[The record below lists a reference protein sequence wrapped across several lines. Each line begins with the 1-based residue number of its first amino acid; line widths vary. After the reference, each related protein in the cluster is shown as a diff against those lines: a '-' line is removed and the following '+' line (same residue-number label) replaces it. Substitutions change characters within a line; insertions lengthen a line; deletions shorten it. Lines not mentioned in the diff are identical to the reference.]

1 MKKTIIFILVFI
13 SLFYISSI
21 NVNADSTIQIGDILM
36 YGKNYSSLTDLVDDV
51 EDDIESMLDTYL
63 DTYATQSEINY
74 YNIYGELSIEWD
86 IEFYIDNSTVDHAIG
101 DKVYIN
107 RLELFFKRVA
117 TGFINYRLKTYADSS
132 IHGYSYQNHIFAI
145 TWRDYGTE
153 NPTKSIT
160 KSQGFVTI
168 NETNIYITGG
178 NDLSDPL
185 LNEIL
190 NLITTKSETANI
202 ITFETN
208 GGDPISP
215 LSGYMFI
222 PSLPTPTRDSDK
234 FTGWFYDKEL
244 TNRVLPNQL
253 INGNITIY
261 ARWVTIDKIPNLEST
276 FYDIGYNDG
285 NDAGL
290 IAGELIGYEYGY
302 DDGYNSGYQE
312 GKIDGYNKDIE
323 ILQENAYRDGYNEGL
338 EMYAYKRGDD
348 YLNYNQA
355 YQLGS
360 IESDNLKGIV
370 IPLVIFTL
378 LSFVIFSAIK
388 ILGGKK
394 E

>member
-1 MKKTIIFILVFI
+1 MKKIIIFILVFI

-21 NVNADSTIQIGDILM
+21 DVNADSSIQIGDILM
-36 YGKNYSSLTDLVDDV
+36 YGKNTSLTDLVNDV

-86 IEFYIDNSTVDHAIG
+86 IEFYIDNATEDYAIG

-117 TGFINYRLKTYADSS
+117 TGFINFRIITYADPS
-132 IHGYSYQNHIFAI
+132 IHGYSYQAFIFSR
-145 TWRDYGTE
+145 TWKGYNTE
-153 NPTKSIT
+153 NPTKSISGRSSSF
-160 KSQGFVTI
+160 KI
-168 NETNIYITGG
+168 NQTNLYITGG
-178 NDLSDPL
+178 NDLSDPFLNVL
-185 LNEIL
+185 LD
-190 NLITTKSETANI
+190 LITIKSETANI

-208 GGDPISP
+208 GGDPISQ

-244 TNRVLPNQL
+244 TNRVLENQL

-261 ARWVTIDKIPNLEST
+261 ARWVTNDKIPNLENT
-276 FYDIGYNDG
+276 FEDIGYNDG
-285 NDAGL
+285 KDAGL

-302 DDGYNSGYQE
+302 DDGYNSGYQV
-312 GKIDGYNKDIE
+312 GKIDGSNKDIE

-338 EMYAYKRGDD
+338 EMFAYKRGDD

-360 IESDNLKGIV
+360 IESDNLKQIV

-378 LSFVIFSAIK
+378 LSVVIFSAIK
-388 ILGGKK
+388 IVGGKK

>member
-21 NVNADSTIQIGDILM
+21 DVNADSNIQIGDILM
-36 YGKNYSSLTDLVDDV
+36 YGKNYTSITNLDNEVG
-51 EDDIESMLDTYL
+51 DDIDSILDTYL

-86 IEFYIDNSTVDHAIG
+86 IEFYIDNSTIDYAIG

-107 RLELFFKRVA
+107 RLELYFKRVA
-117 TGFINYRLKTYADSS
+117 TGFINLRINTFADSS
-132 IHGYSYQNHIFAI
+132 IHGYSYQSFIYSR
-145 TWRDYGTE
+145 TWKYLDTE
-153 NPTKSIT
+153 NPTKSMARPQDSF
-160 KSQGFVTI
+160 KI

-178 NDLSDPL
+178 NDLSDLL
-185 LNEIL
+185 LNEL
-190 NLITTKSETANI
+190 LTLITIKSESVNI

-208 GGDPISP
+208 GGDSISP

-222 PSLPTPTRDSDK
+222 PSLPTPTRDSDI

-261 ARWVTIDKIPNLEST
+261 ARWVTNDKIPNLEDT

-290 IAGELIGYEYGY
+290 IAGELMGYEYGY

-312 GKIDGYNKDIE
+312 GKIDGSYKDIE

-360 IESDNLKGIV
+360 IESDNLKQIV

-378 LSFVIFSAIK
+378 LSVVIFSAIK
-388 ILGGKK
+388 IVGGKK

>member
-13 SLFYISSI
+13 SLFYISGI
-21 NVNADSTIQIGDILM
+21 DVNATSTIQIGDILM
-36 YGKNYSSLTDLVDDV
+36 YGKNTSATELYNEVG
-51 EDDIESMLDTYL
+51 DDIENMLDTYL
-63 DTYATQSEINY
+63 YTYATQSEINY

-86 IEFYIDNSTVDHAIG
+86 IEFYMDTSTKDFAIDG
-101 DKVYIN
+101 KVYIN
-107 RLELFFKRVA
+107 KIELYFKRVA
-117 TGFINYRLKTYADSS
+117 TGFINFRIITYADPS
-132 IHGYSYQNHIFAI
+132 IHGYSYQSYII
-145 TWRDYGTE
+145 DRTWKYYDTE
-153 NPTKSIT
+153 NPTISL
-160 KSQGFVTI
+160 SRSEGMFRI
-168 NETNIYITGG
+168 NETNLYITGG

-185 LNEIL
+185 LNELL

-208 GGDPISP
+208 GGDPIPSI
-215 LSGYMFI
+215 SGYMFI
-222 PSLPTPTRDSDK
+222 PSLPIPTRDSDK

-261 ARWVTIDKIPNLEST
+261 ARWVTFDKVPNLENT
-276 FYDIGYNDG
+276 FEDIGYNDG
-285 NDAGL
+285 KDAGL

-302 DDGYNSGYQE
+302 DDGYNSGYEE
-312 GKIDGYNKDIE
+312 GKIYGYNQDIK

-338 EMYAYKRGDD
+338 EMFAYKRGDD
-348 YLNYNQA
+348 YLDYNQA

-360 IESDNLKGIV
+360 IESDNLKQIV

-378 LSFVIFSAIK
+378 LSTVIFSAIK
-388 ILGGKK
+388 IVGGKK

>member
-21 NVNADSTIQIGDILM
+21 DVNADSSIQIGDILM
-36 YGKNYSSLTDLVDDV
+36 YGKNTSATELYNEVG
-51 EDDIESMLDTYL
+51 DDIENILDTYL

-74 YNIYGELSIEWD
+74 YNIYGVLNIEWD
-86 IEFYIDNSTVDHAIG
+86 IEFYMDTSTKDFAIDG
-101 DKVYIN
+101 KVYIN
-107 RLELFFKRVA
+107 KLELYFKRVA
-117 TGFINYRLKTYADSS
+117 TGFINFRIITYADPS
-132 IHGYSYQNHIFAI
+132 IHGYSYQSHII
-145 TWRDYGTE
+145 DRTWKYYNTE
-153 NPTKSIT
+153 NPTISLSKSA
-160 KSQGFVTI
+160 GMFRI
-168 NETNIYITGG
+168 NETNLYITGG

-185 LNEIL
+185 LNELL

-222 PSLPTPTRDSDK
+222 PSLPTPTRDSDI

-244 TNRVLPNQL
+244 TIRVLPNQL

-261 ARWVTIDKIPNLEST
+261 ARWVTNDKIPNLENT

-290 IAGELIGYEYGY
+290 ISGEFIGYEYGY

-338 EMYAYKRGDD
+338 EMFAYKRGDD

-378 LSFVIFSAIK
+378 LSVVIFSAIK

>member
-1 MKKTIIFILVFI
+1 
-13 SLFYISSI
+13 
-21 NVNADSTIQIGDILM
+21 M
-36 YGKNYSSLTDLVDDV
+36 YGKNTSTTELINEI
-51 EDDIESMLDTYL
+51 EDDIYSILDTYL

-86 IEFYIDNSTVDHAIG
+86 IEFYMDTATTDYAIDG
-101 DKVYIN
+101 KVYIN
-107 RLELFFKRVA
+107 KLELYFKRVA
-117 TGFINYRLKTYADSS
+117 TGFINFRIITYADPS
-132 IHGYSYQNHIFAI
+132 IHGYSYQAWIFNV
-145 TWRDYGTE
+145 TWKGYGTE
-153 NPTKSIT
+153 NPTKSISRT
-160 KSQGFVTI
+160 QGMFRI
-168 NETNIYITGG
+168 NETNLYITGG

-185 LNEIL
+185 LNEL
-190 NLITTKSETANI
+190 LDLITTKSETANI

-234 FTGWFYDKEL
+234 FTGWFYDQEL

-261 ARWVTIDKIPNLEST
+261 ARWVTIDKIPNLENT
-276 FYDIGYNDG
+276 FTGIGYNDG
-285 NDAGL
+285 KNAGL
-290 IAGELIGYEYGY
+290 IAGEFIGYEYGY
-302 DDGYNSGYQE
+302 DDGYNRGYEE
-312 GKIDGYNKDIE
+312 GKIDGSNKDIE
-323 ILQENAYRDGYNEGL
+323 ILQENAYNDGYNEGL

-348 YLNYNQA
+348 YLDYNQA

-360 IESDNLKGIV
+360 IESDNLKQIV

-378 LSFVIFSAIK
+378 LSVVIFSAIK
-388 ILGGKK
+388 IVGGKK

>member
-13 SLFYISSI
+13 SLFYISGI
-21 NVNADSTIQIGDILM
+21 DVNASSDIQIGDILM
-36 YGKNYSSLTDLVDDV
+36 YGKNTSTPELINEI
-51 EDDIESMLDTYL
+51 EDDIYSILDTYL

-74 YNIYGELSIEWD
+74 YNIYGILSIEWD
-86 IEFYIDNSTVDHAIG
+86 IEFYMDTSTRDFAIDG
-101 DKVYIN
+101 KVYIN
-107 RLELFFKRVA
+107 RLELYFKRVA
-117 TGFINYRLKTYADSS
+117 TGFINFEINTYADPS
-132 IHGYSYQNHIFAI
+132 IHGYSYQSDIFTV
-145 TWRDYGTE
+145 TWKGYDTE

-160 KSQGFVTI
+160 RSQGMFRI

-185 LNEIL
+185 LNELL
-190 NLITTKSETANI
+190 NLITTKSETVNI

-208 GGDPISP
+208 GGDPIPS

-222 PSLPTPTRDSDK
+222 PSLPTPTRNSDI
-234 FTGWFYDKEL
+234 FTGWFYDKEM

-261 ARWVTIDKIPNLEST
+261 ARWVTNDKIPNLEDT

-285 NDAGL
+285 NDAGFK
-290 IAGELIGYEYGY
+290 AGELIGYEYGY
-302 DDGYNSGYQE
+302 DDGYNSGYQD
-312 GKIDGYNKDIE
+312 GKIDGSNKDIE
-323 ILQENAYRDGYNEGL
+323 ILQENAYKDGYHEGL
-338 EMYAYKRGDD
+338 EMFAYKRGDD

-378 LSFVIFSAIK
+378 LNVVIFSAIK
-388 ILGGKK
+388 IVGGKK

>member
-21 NVNADSTIQIGDILM
+21 DVNATSDIQIGDILM
-36 YGKNYSSLTDLVDDV
+36 YGKNTSLTELFNEV
-51 EDDIESMLDTYL
+51 EDDIDSMLDTYL

-74 YNIYGELSIEWD
+74 YNTYGELSIEWD
-86 IEFYIDNSTVDHAIG
+86 IEFYIDNSTEDYAIG

-117 TGFINYRLKTYADSS
+117 TGFINFKINTYADSS
-132 IHGYSYQNHIFAI
+132 IHGYSYQKDIFGR

-153 NPTKSIT
+153 NPRKTISYSPDSFKIN
-160 KSQGFVTI
+160 VT
-168 NETNIYITGG
+168 NLYITGG
-178 NDLSDPL
+178 NDLSNPL
-185 LNEIL
+185 LNELL
-190 NLITTKSETANI
+190 NLITRKSETTNI

-222 PSLPTPTRDSDK
+222 PSLPISTRGSDI

-261 ARWVTIDKIPNLEST
+261 ARWVTIDKISNLENT

-290 IAGELIGYEYGY
+290 IAGEQIGYEYGY
-302 DDGYNSGYQE
+302 DDGYNRGYEE
-312 GKIDGYNKDIE
+312 GKINGYNHDIE

-338 EMYAYKRGDD
+338 EMFAYKRGDD
-348 YLNYNQA
+348 YLDYNQA

-360 IESDNLKGIV
+360 IESDNLKQIV

-378 LSFVIFSAIK
+378 FSVVIFSAIK

>member
-21 NVNADSTIQIGDILM
+21 DVNADSSIQIGDILT
-36 YGKNYSSLTDLVDDV
+36 YGKNTSLTDLVDDV

-63 DTYATQSEINY
+63 ETYATQSEINY

-86 IEFYIDNSTVDHAIG
+86 IEFYIDNATTDYAIG

-117 TGFINYRLKTYADSS
+117 TGFINFRIITYADSS
-132 IHGYSYQNHIFAI
+132 IHGYSYQAWIFHREWRAQSTGGYTRRI
-145 TWRDYGTE
+145 TSFTDSF
-153 NPTKSIT
+153 K
-160 KSQGFVTI
+160 I
-168 NETNIYITGG
+168 NVTNIYITGG
-178 NDLSDPL
+178 NDLSNQL
-185 LNEIL
+185 LNEL
-190 NLITTKSETANI
+190 LDLITTKSETANI

-208 GGDPISP
+208 GGDPIPS

-261 ARWVTIDKIPNLEST
+261 ARWVTFDNIPNLENT
-276 FYDIGYNDG
+276 FEDIGYNDG
-285 NDAGL
+285 KDAGL

-302 DDGYNSGYQE
+302 DDGYNSGYE
-312 GKIDGYNKDIE
+312 VGKINGSNKDIE

-378 LSFVIFSAIK
+378 LSVVIFSAIK
-388 ILGGKK
+388 IVGGKK

>member
-1 MKKTIIFILVFI
+1 MKKTIIFFLVFI

-21 NVNADSTIQIGDILM
+21 DVNADSSIQIGDILM
-36 YGKNYSSLTDLVDDV
+36 YGKNTSLIELVDDV

-86 IEFYIDNSTVDHAIG
+86 IEFYIDNATEDYAIG

-107 RLELFFKRVA
+107 RLELYFKRVA
-117 TGFINYRLKTYADSS
+117 TGFINFRIITYADSS
-132 IHGYSYQNHIFAI
+132 IHGYSYQAYMLAS
-145 TWRDYGTE
+145 TWRDYATE
-153 NPTKSIT
+153 NPSRSIT
-160 KSQGFVTI
+160 YHSSSFKI
-168 NETNIYITGG
+168 NVTNIYITGG
-178 NDLSDPL
+178 NDLSNPL
-185 LNEIL
+185 LNEL
-190 NLITTKSETANI
+190 LDLITTKSETANI

-208 GGDPISP
+208 GGDPIPSI
-215 LSGYMFI
+215 SGYMFI
-222 PSLPTPTRDSDK
+222 PSLPIPTRDSDI

-253 INGNITIY
+253 IDGNITIY
-261 ARWVTIDKIPNLEST
+261 ARWVTIDKIPNLENT

-285 NDAGL
+285 NDAGV
-290 IAGELIGYEYGY
+290 IAGELQGYEYGY
-302 DDGYNSGYQE
+302 DDGYNSGYEE
-312 GKIDGYNKDIE
+312 GKINGYNQDIE

-348 YLNYNQA
+348 YLDYNQA

-378 LSFVIFSAIK
+378 LSTVIFSAIK